1 MLNICSR
8 IGAGPNPECVG
19 TEWNRPKVKGP
30 EQSMQWVRDSGQRK
44 GLKEGI
50 RAKEG
55 IRQRRVSGK
64 GRYPSKGGYPAK
76 EGIRANEHHQNPECM
91 DGNNNLHNP
100 SRGIALYQ

>member
-55 IRQRRVSGK
+55 IRQRRVLE
-64 GRYPSKGGYPAK
+64 YPAS
-76 EGIRANEHHQNPECM
+76 EGIRAKREGTYRVHSLVLL
-91 DGNNNLHNP
+91 NLVQYYSCTRNK
-100 SRGIALYQ
+100 STTD

>member
-1 MLNICSR
+1 
-8 IGAGPNPECVG
+8 
-19 TEWNRPKVKGP
+19 
-30 EQSMQWVRDSGQRK
+30 MQWVRDSGQRK

-76 EGIRANEHHQNPECM
+76 EGIRQRRVSGKGGYPAKEGIRANEHHQNPECM